1 MSELL
6 KILYVDDEED
16 IRAIVELALGMDPD
30 MDVVSSS
37 SGGDALRQIDQRGW
51 MPDLAILDVMMPNMS
66 GIELL
71 AELRRREDTTSLP
84 VVFITASA
92 RSAEV
97 ERNSVGAIGVT
108 SKPFD
113 VINFP
118 SLVRK
123 IYEASR
129 AEEPSRP
136 PGAG

>member
-30 MDVVSSS
+30 MDVVTAS
-37 SGGDALRQIDQRGW
+37 SGGDALRQIEQRGW

-71 AELRRREDTTSLP
+71 AELRRREYTNSLP

-92 RSAEV
+92 RSAEA
-97 ERNSVGAIGVT
+97 ERNNVGAIGVI

-123 IYEASR
+123 IYEASKSDDR
-129 AEEPSRP
+129 CRP
-136 PGAG
+136 PDVG